1 MAVTYKRSELNKVI
15 GELKFNCDNI
25 CKLLDRLFDVAF
37 ALQKDVDENAY
48 TLSEP
53 PKKKAPRKRK
63 AKKQPP
69 TPDNSEETL
78 EILPAEISEISLD
91 TQ

>member
-1 MAVTYKRSELNKVI
+1 M
-15 GELKFNCDNI
+15 
-25 CKLLDRLFDVAF
+25 DRLFDVAF
-37 ALQKDVDENAY
+37 DLQKDVEENAY
-48 TLSEP
+48 HVQNP